1 LQNKAERQTI
11 ASLVVEENHVEF
23 FLAKFDGRL
32 RGTHLCSEADFWIG
46 EVFFFLTHRSILPLF
61 PSPASGNY

>member
-1 LQNKAERQTI
+1 MIGEQFALLRDRHEPTQNKAKRKTI

-32 RGTHLCSEADFWIG
+32 RGTLLCSEAEFWIG
-46 EVFFFLTHRSILPLF
+46 EVFS
-61 PSPASGNY
+61 S

>member
-1 LQNKAERQTI
+1 MSVAEQSKAQNN

-32 RGTHLCSEADFWIG
+32 RGIHLCSEAEFWIW
-46 EVFFFLTHRSILPLF
+46 EVFS
-61 PSPASGNY
+61 S